1 VLRRADWTASDAA
14 VRMTTPG
21 VWRRR
26 RRRAQPP
33 RLHRDGRRGA
43 TSEQPACARVSQPHA
58 LQHGDGRGGASS
70 VCAACVCAHLSRRV
84 GWAATAAAG
93 FWQEDA
99 TSLTWTEARREVAC
113 ALAVV
118 WWEAAEGRARW
129 CRGRDLSPPPPRHP
143 TAHPAPS
150 RRTCSS
156 PAARARPSPA
166 PLGRRADVI
175 LGFERLLRQVA
186 GTRRSRSPRRRSVE
200 RREREKIRQR
210 ERERDKE
217 KVRKATCRAHRT
229 AVIRDSRREH
239 RSRFRHHE
247 EAGWLEVVPG

>member
-1 VLRRADWTASDAA
+1 MSSLPALASLNLMLCNTVTGAGVRA
-14 VRMTTPG
+14 VC
-21 VWRRR
+21 V
-26 RRRAQPP
+26 
-33 RLHRDGRRGA
+33 
-43 TSEQPACARVSQPHA
+43 QPAC
-58 LQHGDGRGGASS
+58 
-70 VCAACVCAHLSRRV
+70 CAHLSRRV